1 MEDGDDAH
9 ISGAQLYGV
18 PEHDQGQN
26 QRRTDEGVRWL
37 HWLRQKGMASGVV
50 RRGIGITYLC
60 SVSGNPNVSFPM
72 SINQAI
78 IMLRILDRDMSLV
91 ISL

>member
-50 RRGIGITYLC
+50 RRGIGITYLDT
-60 SVSGNPNVSFPM
+60 SVASQGIPM
-72 SINQAI
+72 YPFQCQSTK
-78 IMLRILDRDMSLV
+78 R
-91 ISL
+91 